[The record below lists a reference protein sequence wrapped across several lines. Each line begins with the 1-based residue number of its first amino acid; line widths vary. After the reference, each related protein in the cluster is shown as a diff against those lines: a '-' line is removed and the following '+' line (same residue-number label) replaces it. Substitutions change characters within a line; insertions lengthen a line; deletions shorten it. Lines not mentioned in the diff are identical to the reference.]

1 MTLYR
6 RYLENQTPLPLM
18 LQPPEGINQMS
29 IDSAGNFICGGGSWR
44 TIPVWTDN
52 PQGLCQA
59 SQAAVQQQQQPA
71 AGEQKM
77 AMASPAG
84 SGYVRPVIATGA
96 SAPVKI
102 FFVIKPVTLVAG
114 FLFSARFISLLTA
127 WLSA

>member
-1 MTLYR
+1 
-6 RYLENQTPLPLM
+6 M

-71 AGEQKM
+71 AGEQKD
-77 AMASPAG
+77 G
-84 SGYVRPVIATGA
+84 DG
-96 SAPVKI
+96 
-102 FFVIKPVTLVAG
+102 VAG
-114 FLFSARFISLLTA
+114 WIKDMFGQ
-127 WLSA
+127 